1 MFRMLRWSAVPAMA
15 LLLASSS
22 AVPAEAQVTATVVMK
37 SGERHQGQYPWT
49 RVDKGEF
56 ALRKSLHDQLRV
68 NVNEIAYVD
77 FGGTADTQVN
87 LSGSQH
93 AVVLRNGTVV
103 RGQVIEMG
111 HLNPEDQSTDYLI
124 TFRDEQGQ
132 ERRLPVAQVG
142 RVYFSAPGAAT
153 TATTGSSNPALAAQ
167 AAGGTV
173 TVSAREQWTAT
184 GLTVQK
190 GETVRFNTTGQIQLS
205 GDANDTA
212 QSAGAASQRLAP
224 NAPMP
229 RAFAGALIGRIGQNG
244 QPFAIG
250 NQTSIQMPE
259 AGQLFLGVNDDNVS
273 DNQGEFRVEIQRATG
288 SPIRRR

>member
-1 MFRMLRWSAVPAMA
+1 MFRMLRWSAVPA
-15 LLLASSS
+15 LAVILAAST
-22 AVPAEAQVTATVVMK
+22 VPAQAQVTATVVMK

-68 NVNEIAYVD
+68 SINEVAYVD
-77 FGGTADTQVN
+77 FGGTADTQVT

-93 AVVLRNGTVV
+93 ALVLRSGEVV

-111 HLNPEDQSTDYLI
+111 HVNGDDPSSDYVI

-132 ERRLPVAQVG
+132 ERRLPASQVG
-142 RVYFSAPGAAT
+142 RVYFSNP
-153 TATTGSSNPALAAQ
+153 TASTGT
-167 AAGGTV
+167 GGTIGQTPGGAV
-173 TVSAREQWTAT
+173 SVSARQQWTST
-184 GLTVQK
+184 GLTVRK
-190 GETVRFNTTGQIQLS
+190 GEVVRFTTTGQIQLS
-205 GDANDTA
+205 SDSNDTA

-224 NAPMP
+224 GAPLP
-229 RAFAGALIGRIGQNG
+229 RAFAGALIARIGQNG

-250 NQTSIQMPE
+250 NQASVPMPE
-259 AGQLFLGVNDDNVS
+259 TGQLFLGVNDDNLS
-273 DNQGEFRVEIQRATG
+273 DNQGEFRVEIQRNAG

>member
-1 MFRMLRWSAVPAMA
+1 MQTMFRMLKLSAPALALTLAAGFVP
-15 LLLASSS
+15 
-22 AVPAEAQVTATVVMK
+22 VEAQVTATVVMK

-68 NVNEIAYVD
+68 SINEVAYVD
-77 FGGTADTQVN
+77 FGGTPDTQVS

-93 AVVLRNGTVV
+93 AVVLRNGQVI

-111 HLNPEDQSTDYLI
+111 HVNPDDQSSEYLV

-132 ERRLPVAQVG
+132 ERRLPATQVA
-142 RVYFSAPGAAT
+142 RVYFANPTSTGTSGQGADGAV
-153 TATTGSSNPALAAQ
+153 S
-167 AAGGTV
+167 
-173 TVSAREQWTAT
+173 VSARQQWTPT

-190 GETVRFNTTGQIQLS
+190 GETIRFTTTGQVQLS

-212 QSAGAASQRLAP
+212 QAAGAASQRLAP
-224 NAPMP
+224 GAPMP
-229 RAFAGALIGRIGQNG
+229 RVYAGALIGRIGATG

-250 NQTSIQMPE
+250 NQTSVPMPE
-259 AGQLFLGVNDDNVS
+259 TGQLFLGVNDDNLS
-273 DNQGEFRVEIQRATG
+273 DNQGEFRVEIQRTAKG

>member
-15 LLLASSS
+15 LLLASS

-49 RVDKGEF
+49 RGDKGEF

-68 NVNEIAYVD
+68 SVNEVAYVD

-111 HLNPEDQSTDYLI
+111 HVNPEDQSTDYLI

-142 RVYFSAPGAAT
+142 RVYFNAPGA
-153 TATTGSSNPALAAQ
+153 TATTGTSTPALTAQ

-173 TVSAREQWTAT
+173 TVSARQQWTAT
-184 GLTVQK
+184 GLSVQK

-205 GDANDTA
+205 GDASDTA

-224 NAPMP
+224 NAPLP
-229 RAFAGALIGRIGQNG
+229 RAFAGALIGRIGENG